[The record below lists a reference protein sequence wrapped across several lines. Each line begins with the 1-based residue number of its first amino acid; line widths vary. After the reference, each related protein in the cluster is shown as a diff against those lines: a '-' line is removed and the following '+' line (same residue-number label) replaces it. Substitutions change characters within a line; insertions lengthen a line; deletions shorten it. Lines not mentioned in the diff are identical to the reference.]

1 LSAKEKSVQSGTA
14 PTHKEL
20 TAQEN
25 YNKGVELLNA
35 GRHKEAI
42 GWFEKALEIDPRH
55 ANAWND
61 KGVALANLKRHEEGI
76 QCFDKALAIDP
87 RHADA
92 WGNKGVALNNVGR
105 CQEALTYLNKAL
117 EIDPRNAYAWNAKGF
132 ALVSLNRHEEGIQ
145 CFDKALEID
154 PRHAVALHNKKRAT
168 ENYEAI
174 SGHARGISS
183 PSSPPSTGPRTINTS
198 VPEASKVY
206 LYRKAINE
214 GGELPSGDLT
224 VIGASRP
231 VLKKG
236 EVVHFAHEASAK
248 ETKTVSLGYR
258 GGSRGISVPLPIKIG
273 GSPIRFRVGR
283 TAGHVQKE
291 QRTTETSRGVL
302 IITNKRLFLHPAPG
316 HKPISIPLTKILSY
330 QGFTDELQVYQEG
343 RQTPYAFQI
352 KDRESVAVFEAC
364 LGYLTS
370 GGIASD

>member
-1 LSAKEKSVQSGTA
+1 
-14 PTHKEL
+14 
-20 TAQEN
+20 
-25 YNKGVELLNA
+25 
-35 GRHKEAI
+35 
-42 GWFEKALEIDPRH
+42 
-55 ANAWND
+55 
-61 KGVALANLKRHEEGI
+61 
-76 QCFDKALAIDP
+76 
-87 RHADA
+87 
-92 WGNKGVALNNVGR
+92 
-105 CQEALTYLNKAL
+105 
-117 EIDPRNAYAWNAKGF
+117 
-132 ALVSLNRHEEGIQ
+132 
-145 CFDKALEID
+145 
-154 PRHAVALHNKKRAT
+154 
-168 ENYEAI
+168 
-174 SGHARGISS
+174 
-183 PSSPPSTGPRTINTS
+183 
-198 VPEASKVY
+198 
-206 LYRKAINE
+206 
-214 GGELPSGDLT
+214 

-273 GSPIRFRVGR
+273 DSPIRFRVGR

-370 GGIASD
+370 GGIASG